1 MLLNSESYI
10 KKCPKG
16 CKYYAAKLLFQYRV
30 QIVKTGICN
39 KKRPCS
45 VETVII
51 CAKSPKIALRKAK
64 RVGKDGEVSY
74 LNTDGNKVHVE
85 FVGITEMIDI
95 DFVVRTD
102 QKVWVWFGDLLT
114 PMERK
119 EKLTLTDQEILN
131 RIS

>member
-1 MLLNSESYI
+1 MAFNNESYI

-16 CKYYAAKLLFQYRV
+16 CKYYAAKLMFQYRV
-30 QIVKTGICN
+30 QLVSTGVNN

-45 VETVII
+45 VITLII

-64 RVGKDGEVSY
+64 REGKNRETDY
-74 LNTDGNKVHVE
+74 INTDGNKVFVE

-102 QKVWVWFGDLLT
+102 QKVWVWFGNLLT